1 MLHKTED
8 KEVIGRAKRC
18 SETQRHGEREKGRG
32 GLRGERRAAEMPRE
46 RPSPGASGIFG
57 IFQETGGFLF
67 LTTT

>member
-8 KEVIGRAKRC
+8 KEVTGRAKRC
-18 SETQRHGEREKGRG
+18 RDTKREKGRGRG

-46 RPSPGASGIFG
+46 RPRPGASGIFG